1 MVAVPETVVDVHA
14 VVVEFLDTLPADHAV
29 EGFDRLDDFAVEAE
43 VLQVNILI
51 VPNLQHF
58 DHV

>member
-29 EGFDRLDDFAVEAE
+29 EGFDRLHDFAVEAE
-43 VLQVNILI
+43 VL
-51 VPNLQHF
+51 
-58 DHV
+58 